1 MTRRSALLRASL
13 VAGALA
19 ASTLGLD
26 ARADTPAL
34 SDQRARAQ
42 ELFDSALA
50 DAEAGNFAA
59 ACPKFL
65 ASQAA
70 DPKTS
75 TLLNLAN
82 CYERNG
88 QTASA
93 WGAFREAG
101 LLARKAARSDW
112 EDIARTRAE
121 ALEPKLLR
129 LAVVVAES
137 SRVPGL
143 VVTRDGARLTPGE
156 WGVPIPV
163 DPGEHLVAA
172 SAEGRVPWETRVP
185 VEEPNVEVTVPALE
199 RIPEPPPPPPAPLPP
214 AEPAPAQTGWSTMK
228 TTGVILAGAGGA
240 SLLVGGLMGLIAG
253 GNYQSARDRCLD
265 GPRRCPADAV
275 ADADSAYGLATGATV
290 AVVAGAALFIG
301 GAVLYGLAPDGR
313 RPAASAK
320 PAPRVVFGPGGLATT
335 W

>member
-1 MTRRSALLRASL
+1 MTRRCAPLRATL
-13 VAGALA
+13 VSAVLA
-19 ASTLGLD
+19 AATFGSG
-26 ARADTPAL
+26 ARADTPVL

-42 ELFDSALA
+42 ELFDSALT

-65 ASQAA
+65 ASQTA

-101 LLARKAARSDW
+101 LLARKAARADW
-112 EDIARTRAE
+112 ENIARTRAE

-163 DPGEHLVAA
+163 DPGEHVIAA
-172 SAEGRVPWETRVP
+172 SAEGRVSWETRVP
-185 VEEPNVEVTVPALE
+185 VEEPSVEVTIPELE
-199 RIPEPPPPPPAPLPP
+199 RTPEPPPPPPIAPPVTPP
-214 AEPAPAQTGWSTMK
+214 PAQTGWSTMK

-240 SLLVGGLMGLIAG
+240 SLLVGGLMGLIAQ

-275 ADADSAYGLATGATV
+275 ADANGAYGLATGATV
-290 AVVAGAALFIG
+290 AVIAGAALFVG

-320 PAPRVVFGPGGLATT
+320 PALRVGLGPGGFATT